1 MTLSI
6 TLPILFLIAIV
17 LILLYIWH
25 RKFNPKRRKPRPNTS
40 HANKISMNPILR
52 NSDLVLAPEDQ
63 NDYNY
68 IDISFNEKRLTEQ
81 IANGEHVV
89 VAKPKL
95 EDIPVEGSVDD
106 YYVYD
111 S

>member
-1 MTLSI
+1 
-6 TLPILFLIAIV
+6 
-17 LILLYIWH
+17 
-25 RKFNPKRRKPRPNTS
+25 
-40 HANKISMNPILR
+40 MNPILR

-81 IANGEHVV
+81 IAKGEHVSV
-89 VAKPKL
+89 EKPKL
-95 EDIPVEGSVDD
+95 SEMPVVGSVDD